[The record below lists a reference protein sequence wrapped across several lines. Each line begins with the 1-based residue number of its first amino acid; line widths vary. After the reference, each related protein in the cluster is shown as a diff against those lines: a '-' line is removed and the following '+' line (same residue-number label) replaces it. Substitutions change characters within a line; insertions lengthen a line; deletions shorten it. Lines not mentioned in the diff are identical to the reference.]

1 MAPIAFDTADGRGV
15 PVEVLDGARFVSI
28 AGQPDAGNVEFVY
41 LDAGNVER
49 TFLIEIVQ
57 DSTGLTL
64 EQVQDAVA
72 AMLAEGDN
80 VTLAYDDA
88 AGQLVITATG
98 GGGGGGGVDQPPA
111 RDATDASRGD
121 HAQVR
126 GHA

>member
-1 MAPIAFDTADGRGV
+1 MSSTAP
-15 PVEVLDGARFVSI
+15 RFVSI
-28 AGQPDAGNVEFVY
+28 AVTSDGNVEFVY

-80 VTLAYDDA
+80 VTLTYDDA
-88 AGQLVITATG
+88 AGQLVIAAT
-98 GGGGGGGVDQPPA
+98 GGGGGGGVDQTA
-111 RDATDASRGD
+111 RDAALAAQQAADTAQADAD
-121 HAQVR
+121 TAQ
-126 GHA
+126 GEIDTHEASNA

>member
-1 MAPIAFDTADGRGV
+1 MTTIRFQAPLAFDTADGRGL
-15 PVEVLDGARFVSI
+15 PVEFLDGVRFVSI
-28 AGQPDAGNVEFVY
+28 AVTSDGNVEFVY

-88 AGQLVITATG
+88 AGQLVIAATG
-98 GGGGGGGVDQPPA
+98 GGGGW
-111 RDATDASRGD
+111 RGW
-121 HAQVR
+121 R
-126 GHA
+126 